1 MILTP
6 EGLDDLEDQG
16 RVVFRAP
23 SGKSEDEDELE
34 DDCDFGTSA
43 RKENVGLEGR
53 LYVDSIEVGNE

>member
-1 MILTP
+1 MILSP
-6 EGLDDLEDQG
+6 EGLDDLEAQG

-23 SGKSEDEDELE
+23 SGKSEDED
-34 DDCDFGTSA
+34 DYDFGTSA